1 MQLQNLFD
9 ATSALIVVGGTCL
22 ATVLRCGLGETR
34 AALGALAGLC
44 RKSFDP
50 AQARAE
56 LAAHVREMQ
65 RGGVIRAEPIHLGDA
80 ELDDVTDALIGSRSI
95 TGLHAA
101 HLAHK
106 RRRTRHSIRAVRT
119 LDQAA
124 ELAPVFGLAGTL
136 VSLSQLPSLHGDG
149 GGDFT
154 AAISMAVLT
163 TLYGL
168 LLCNLVFAP
177 LGRIVARRAAE
188 EERDRQRVLEWLEKQ
203 VVEALPAPVELRGES
218 ATVVRHRALAAGRAR

>member
-9 ATSALIVVGGTCL
+9 ASSALIVVGGTCL
-22 ATVLRCGLGETR
+22 ATVLRCGWGDTR
-34 AALGALAGLC
+34 AALEALAGLGQ
-44 RKSFDP
+44 KHFDA

-56 LAAHVREMQ
+56 LAGYVRDMQ
-65 RGGVIRAEPIHLGDA
+65 RDGVIRAEPRRLGDA
-80 ELDDVTDALIGSRSI
+80 EFEDATGALIGSRSLS
-95 TGLHAA
+95 GLHAV

-106 RRRTRHSIRAVRT
+106 RRRNRHSIRAVRT
-119 LDQAA
+119 LNQAA

-136 VSLSQLPSLHGDG
+136 ISLSQLSPAHIGV

-154 AAISMAVLT
+154 KAISMAVLT

-177 LGRIVARRAAE
+177 LGRIVARRAAQE
-188 EERDRQRVLEWLEKQ
+188 EKDRQRVLEWLEKQ
-203 VVEALPAPVELRGES
+203 VAEALPAPIPIRSDGGTL
-218 ATVVRHRALAAGRAR
+218 VRHRAAAGQAR

>member
-9 ATSALIVVGGTCL
+9 ASSALIVVGGTCV
-22 ATVLRCGLGETR
+22 ATVLRCGWGDTR
-34 AALGALAGLC
+34 AALEALTGLG
-44 RKSFDP
+44 RKPFDP
-50 AQARAE
+50 VQARAE
-56 LAAHVREMQ
+56 LATHVREMQ
-65 RGGVIRAEPIHLGDA
+65 RGGVIRAEPIHVGDA
-80 ELDDVTDALIGSRSI
+80 ELDDATDALIGSRSVG
-95 TGLHAA
+95 GLHAA
-101 HLAHK
+101 HMAHK
-106 RRRTRHSIRAVRT
+106 RRRNRHSVRAVRT
-119 LDQAA
+119 LNQAA

-177 LGRIVARRAAE
+177 LGRIVARRAAQE
-188 EERDRQRVLEWLEKQ
+188 EKDRQRVLEWLEKQ
-203 VVEALPAPVELRGES
+203 VAEALPTPVDIRGEG
-218 ATVVRHRALAAGRAR
+218 ATVVRHRAAAGGRAR